1 MQRSHDQRPVLTIA
15 LAPTV
20 GAGTDTRTREWQ
32 ALSTYLERCLACT
45 VRIVVEPSYAATVDA
60 LRAGRV
66 DVAMLG
72 ELASLR
78 GQEIGGVERLVVPV
92 DAEGQIPSY
101 QSVLITRIDSGIHD
115 LAALRGTTLGLVDE
129 QSTSGYL
136 VPRAMLREAGID
148 PDQELTVRLYGRHRA
163 VVEAVIGGEIVA
175 GATHAS
181 HLKPPTLDD
190 GPDYARLRVL
200 ASSRPIPRGPLVAR
214 ADLPA
219 EVRDALV
226 EALVLVHDADPAA
239 ANALHVGHGQRFTH
253 AGRRF
258 TPTLKSIAALAGVSY
273 ATVSRAVN
281 GSGYVA
287 PATAARIAAIV
298 KELGYRPNGNAL
310 TLQGQRAPMVGLVV
324 PMRRAPEDDDL
335 LGALRSELDAAGVP
349 LVLCP
354 IGGSLGESLFLDLL
368 LDGRLGALVVTA
380 THGDD
385 PSLVEIAR
393 TGRAVVAVDV
403 ERAAPGMIA
412 AHRDDAA
419 SAVLAALGL
428 KRPSTFVAPQ
438 AAAAH

>member
-1 MQRSHDQRPVLTIA
+1 MESTTVKPSVLTIA

-20 GAGTDTRTREWQ
+20 GTATGARTHDW
-32 ALSTYLERCLACT
+32 APLAAYLGRCLARP
-45 VRIVVEPSYAATVDA
+45 VQVVVEPSYAATAEA

-66 DVAMLG
+66 DVAMVG

-78 GQEIGGVERLVVPV
+78 GQEGGGVEPLVVPV
-92 DAEGQIPSY
+92 EAGGQIPTY
-101 QSVLITRIDSGIHD
+101 QSVLIARIDSGIHD
-115 LAALRGTTLGLVDE
+115 LTALRGTTIGLVDE

-148 PDQELTVRLYGRHRA
+148 PDLELTVKLYGRHRA
-163 VVEAVIGGEIVA
+163 VVQAVIAGEVVA
-175 GATHAS
+175 GATHSS

-214 ADLPA
+214 ADLPP
-219 EVRDALV
+219 EIRNRLI
-226 EALVLVHDADPAA
+226 EALVSVHEADPAA
-239 ANALHVGHGQRFTH
+239 ANVLHVGHGQRFTH

-258 TPTLKSIAALAGVSY
+258 APTLKSIAALAGVSY

-287 PATAARIAAIV
+287 PATAARISAIV

-310 TLQGQRAPMVGLVV
+310 TLQGQRAPIVGLVV
-324 PMRRAPEDDDL
+324 PMRRSSAEDDL
-335 LGALRSELDAAGVP
+335 LAALRSELAGAGVP

-354 IGGSLGESLFLDLL
+354 VDGPLVDSLFLDLL

-380 THGDD
+380 AHSDD
-385 PSLVEIAR
+385 PSLAEIVR

-403 ERAAPGMIA
+403 ERAVPGMMVT
-412 AHRDDAA
+412 RSDDAA
-419 SAVLAALGL
+419 GAVLATLGL
-428 KRPSTFVAPQ
+428 GRPATPRQPYSISV
-438 AAAAH
+438 